1 MSQFL
6 ATPLTPE
13 QIKKTQ
19 SVSEEKLREAQDSL
33 FVFLIN
39 RVNELETQI
48 AELETPTVKSSAQ
61 EN

>member
-1 MSQFL
+1 MSQSFS
-6 ATPLTPE
+6 TPLTPE

-19 SVSEEKLREAQDSL
+19 SVSEEKLREAQDAL

-48 AELETPTVKSSAQ
+48 TELETPTVKSSEQ

>member
-1 MSQFL
+1 MSQFFS
-6 ATPLTPE
+6 TPMTPE

-19 SVSEEKLREAQDSL
+19 SVSEEKLRETQDAL

-39 RVNELETQI
+39 RVNELETQVS
-48 AELETPTVKSSAQ
+48 ELETQTVKSSEQ

>member
-1 MSQFL
+1 MSKFFS
-6 ATPLTPE
+6 TPLTPE

-19 SVSEEKLREAQDSL
+19 SVSEEKIRKAQDAL

-39 RVNELETQI
+39 RVNELENQI
-48 AELETPTVKSSAQ
+48 AELETPTVKSTEQ

>member
-1 MSQFL
+1 MSQSFS
-6 ATPLTPE
+6 TPLTPE

-48 AELETPTVKSSAQ
+48 TELETPTVKSSEQ

>member
-1 MSQFL
+1 MSQFF

-19 SVSEEKLREAQDSL
+19 SVSEEKIREAQDAL

-48 AELETPTVKSSAQ
+48 VELETPSVKSSEQ

>member
-19 SVSEEKLREAQDSL
+19 SVSEEKLREAQDAL

-48 AELETPTVKSSAQ
+48 AELETPTVKSTAQ

>member
-1 MSQFL
+1 MSQSFS
-6 ATPLTPE
+6 TPLTPE

-19 SVSEEKLREAQDSL
+19 SVSEEKIREAQDAL

-39 RVNELETQI
+39 RVNELETQ
-48 AELETPTVKSSAQ
+48 TVKSSEQ

>member
-1 MSQFL
+1 MSQSFS
-6 ATPLTPE
+6 TPMTPE

-39 RVNELETQI
+39 RVNELETQVS
-48 AELETPTVKSSAQ
+48 ELETQTVKSSKQ

>member
-1 MSQFL
+1 MSQFFS
-6 ATPLTPE
+6 TPLTPE

-19 SVSEEKLREAQDSL
+19 SVSDEKLRAAQDSL

-48 AELETPTVKSSAQ
+48 NELQTPTVKPSAQ

>member
-1 MSQFL
+1 MSQSL
-6 ATPLTPE
+6 SIPMTPE
-13 QIKKTQ
+13 QIKKSQ

-39 RVNELETQI
+39 RVNELETQ
-48 AELETPTVKSSAQ
+48 TVKSSEQ

>member
-1 MSQFL
+1 M
-6 ATPLTPE
+6 TPE

-19 SVSEEKLREAQDSL
+19 SVSEEKLREAQDAL

-48 AELETPTVKSSAQ
+48 SELETQTVKSNKQ

>member
-1 MSQFL
+1 MSQSFS
-6 ATPLTPE
+6 TPLTPE

-39 RVNELETQI
+39 RVNELENQI
-48 AELETPTVKSSAQ
+48 AELETPTVKPSAQ

>member
-1 MSQFL
+1 MSQFF

-13 QIKKTQ
+13 QIKKAQ
-19 SVSEEKLREAQDSL
+19 SVSEEKIRDAQDAL

-48 AELETPTVKSSAQ
+48 AELETPTVKSSEQ

>member
-19 SVSEEKLREAQDSL
+19 SVSEEKLREAQDAL

-48 AELETPTVKSSAQ
+48 ADLETPTVKSSAQ